1 MPEVSEVERPEP
13 RTDDEPSG
21 SNFIRAIIENDIRNN
36 KQGGRIVTRFPP
48 EPNGYLHIG
57 HAKSI
62 CLNFGLAQDYS
73 GQCNLRFDDT
83 NPTTEDVEYVNAI
96 KRDVR
101 WLGFDWEN
109 REYYASDYFER
120 LYTFAV
126 HLIESGK
133 AYVDSL
139 DEDAIREFR
148 GTVTRPGKPS
158 PFRDRSISEN
168 LDLFRRMRAGEFRDG
183 EHVLRARIDLAS
195 NNMKMRDP
203 LLYRIR
209 HAHHYRSGDDW
220 CIYPMY
226 DFAHPLSD
234 AIEGVTHS
242 LCTLEFENNRELYDW
257 VLENTVGLPRPHQ
270 YEFARLNLDYT
281 IMSKRKLLTLVQDGH
296 VSGWD
301 DPRMPTLA
309 GFRRRGVRSS
319 AIRSFCDT
327 IGVAKADNRVE
338 VGLLE
343 HAIRDD
349 LNYVAPRVMAVLR
362 PLKVVITN
370 YPQDA
375 SEWLDAPY
383 WPHDVPRD
391 GSRTIPFSREIYI
404 DSDDFRED
412 PPKKYFRLAP
422 GREVRLRYGYFITCT
437 NVIRDDRGEILELHC
452 TYDPKTRGGNAP
464 DGRKVRGTIHW
475 VSAQHALTAEVRL
488 YDRLFTV
495 PDPEAGEESFIEH
508 LNPDSLVVL
517 MDCAVEPSVA
527 NDDAA
532 TRYQF
537 EREGYFWR
545 DPEESIDGGLVFNQI
560 VPLRDSWGKI
570 EERSAGTTHRQS
582 ADEGAWA
589 RDSGQASRS
598 GSRGRQ
604 APSAVAVPEAPSPSL
619 DERIG
624 GLSVRQ
630 RSRFD
635 RLTGDSG
642 VSDDEA
648 LILAEN
654 PEMVA
659 YFEDV
664 LTSYD
669 NPQSVA
675 KWIVHELLREIKGRS
690 IEKIGVAPHQLAEL
704 VRLVDERTISGRI
717 AKEVLEQVIN
727 TGDDPS
733 DIVAARGLKQ
743 VSDPE
748 DLSPVID
755 AVIKSNSQKV
765 GQYRDGK
772 KGLIGFFMGQVMRQ
786 TGGKANPEM
795 VREML
800 EKRLEG

>member
-1 MPEVSEVERPEP
+1 
-13 RTDDEPSG
+13 
-21 SNFIRAIIENDIRNN
+21 
-36 KQGGRIVTRFPP
+36 
-48 EPNGYLHIG
+48 
-57 HAKSI
+57 
-62 CLNFGLAQDYS
+62 
-73 GQCNLRFDDT
+73 
-83 NPTTEDVEYVNAI
+83 
-96 KRDVR
+96 
-101 WLGFDWEN
+101 
-109 REYYASDYFER
+109 
-120 LYTFAV
+120 
-126 HLIESGK
+126 
-133 AYVDSL
+133 
-139 DEDAIREFR
+139 
-148 GTVTRPGKPS
+148 
-158 PFRDRSISEN
+158 
-168 LDLFRRMRAGEFRDG
+168 
-183 EHVLRARIDLAS
+183 
-195 NNMKMRDP
+195 
-203 LLYRIR
+203 
-209 HAHHYRSGDDW
+209 
-220 CIYPMY
+220 
-226 DFAHPLSD
+226 
-234 AIEGVTHS
+234 
-242 LCTLEFENNRELYDW
+242 
-257 VLENTVGLPRPHQ
+257 
-270 YEFARLNLDYT
+270 
-281 IMSKRKLLTLVQDGH
+281 
-296 VSGWD
+296 
-301 DPRMPTLA
+301 
-309 GFRRRGVRSS
+309 
-319 AIRSFCDT
+319 
-327 IGVAKADNRVE
+327 
-338 VGLLE
+338 
-343 HAIRDD
+343 
-349 LNYVAPRVMAVLR
+349 MAVLR
-362 PLKVVITN
+362 PLRVVITN
-370 YPQDA
+370 YPEGA

-383 WPHDVPRD
+383 WPHDVPKE
-391 GSRTIPFSREIYI
+391 GSRSIPFSHEIYI
-404 DSDDFRED
+404 DRDDFRED

-437 NVIRDDRGEILELHC
+437 NVIKDDRGEILELHC
-452 TYDPKTRGGNAP
+452 TYDPETRGGNAP

-475 VSAQHALTAEVRL
+475 VSAQHALPAEVRL

-495 PDPEAGEESFIEH
+495 PDPEAGEESFIDH

-517 MDCAVEPSVA
+517 KGCAVEPSVS

-537 EREGYFWR
+537 ERKGYFWR
-545 DPEESIDGGLVFNQI
+545 DPEESIDGPLVFNQI

-570 EERSAGTTHRQS
+570 EERGAGTKHRAA
-582 ADEGAWA
+582 ADEGASA
-589 RDSGQASRS
+589 RDADEASRS
-598 GSRGRQ
+598 DNRGRPELSNVVQ
-604 APSAVAVPEAPSPSL
+604 EAPSPSV

-624 GLSVRQ
+624 ALSARQ

-635 RLTGDSG
+635 RLTGDSR

-733 DIVAARGLKQ
+733 DIVAARGLRQ